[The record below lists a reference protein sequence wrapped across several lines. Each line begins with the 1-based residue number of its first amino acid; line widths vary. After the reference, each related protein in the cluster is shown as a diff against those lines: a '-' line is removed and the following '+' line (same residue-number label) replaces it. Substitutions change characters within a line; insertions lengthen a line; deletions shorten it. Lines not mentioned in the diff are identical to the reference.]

1 MPCRSARVAMA
12 ATVADRIAE
21 SSGETTGS
29 AKGLTDELADLME
42 RLLAALGERAARA
55 RAPALP
61 GQALELVQCLLALL
75 AGSGRSH
82 EMRRLTG
89 ALEVVRDRLEP
100 ALPAEHELK
109 AASVEL
115 EKVWAELSPAVTSRE
130 RFWDTV

>member
-1 MPCRSARVAMA
+1 MSERSFSRIPVPSLPGFFSRRQGKVAPA
-12 ATVADRIAE
+12 APE

-29 AKGLTDELADLME
+29 AKGLTDEL
-42 RLLAALGERAARA
+42 
-55 RAPALP
+55 
-61 GQALELVQCLLALL
+61 
-75 AGSGRSH
+75 SH